1 MKKQDIRK
9 NMLTIRNAMPEQQTK
24 NNSALMWQHLTKTE
38 IYQKSDIL
46 FTYVSIHKEA
56 ETTSFFKQVWEDGKK
71 LPFLS
76 QKKIEKWI
84 LYF

>member
-46 FTYVSIHKEA
+46 FTYVSIHKRKPHH
-56 ETTSFFKQVWEDGKK
+56 FLNRFGKMGKK

>member
-71 LPFLS
+71 IAVP
-76 QKKIEKWI
+76 ITE
-84 LYF
+84 